1 MTTVGQ
7 LGAYGAPAGAATRPS
22 LPFTALWVGPF
33 ILLAVTLSPLEYWNW
48 VVKGLGILL
57 GGAYLAYSIRARVL
71 PNLEMIIFI
80 TWVAWALTGAF
91 VAESGYLFWSQWATI
106 FQIWVL
112 LVIISGLTFAQ
123 RLLSFNLVWFLVAAF
138 LLGGYSFVTGE
149 FRRAATEG
157 TVERVA
163 GLAMNANQFGWIML
177 LATVAMAYFWML
189 PTRARALKYTV
200 LSLGMAA
207 AGVATVLSGSR
218 KALIGLAV
226 FYVLWLWFC
235 YRRDALR
242 RPVVMAMALGVLAVG
257 ALLMAQFAREMP
269 VAQRFQ
275 ETWDAFTGKRMG
287 GGGMNRLDLYGIA
300 WRLFLKSPVVG
311 VGMDN
316 FRLYSGGAVAHSEY
330 AEIAADTGLVG
341 FVLYFAVFVVLWR
354 RCGRIIKEHP
364 DPLAVRV
371 AGLARAL
378 LIVVMIL
385 NLGRYNYMDK
395 PAWIVFGSLIG
406 YTSAVWQSWRAQ
418 QASAAPAA
426 PAPAAWPTP
435 LRVT

>member
-1 MTTVGQ
+1 M
-7 LGAYGAPAGAATRPS
+7 
-22 LPFTALWVGPF
+22 
-33 ILLAVTLSPLEYWNW
+33 
-48 VVKGLGILL
+48 VKGLGILL

>member
-1 MTTVGQ
+1 MTQIGP
-7 LGAYGAPAGAATRPS
+7 LAGYGVPVGAAPRSS

-48 VVKGLGILL
+48 VVFGLGVLL
-57 GGAYLAYSIRARVL
+57 AGAYLAYSIRARVL
-71 PNLEMIIFI
+71 PNAEMILYIV
-80 TWVAWALTGAF
+80 WVTWALTGVF
-91 VAESGYLFWSQWATI
+91 VAVSGYLFWSQWATI

-123 RLLSFNLVWFLVAAF
+123 RLLSFNLFWFLVGAF
-138 LLGGYSFVTGE
+138 LVGGYSFVTGE
-149 FRRAATEG
+149 FRRAAAGGE
-157 TVERVA
+157 EQRVA
-163 GLAMNANQFGWIML
+163 GLAMNANTFGWIML

-218 KALIGLAV
+218 KALVGFAV

-242 RPVVMAMALGVLAVG
+242 RPVVMAMALGLLLVG
-257 ALLMAQFAREMP
+257 ALLTVQFAREMP
-269 VAQRFQ
+269 VGQRFQ

-287 GGGMNRLDLYGIA
+287 GGGLNRLELYRVA
-300 WRLFLKSPVVG
+300 WGLLLKNPVVG

-316 FRLYSGGAVAHSEY
+316 FRVYSGGSVAHSEY

-341 FVLYFAVFVVLWR
+341 FVLYFAIFVVLWR

-364 DPLAVRV
+364 DPVAVRV

-385 NLGRYNYMDK
+385 NLGRYNYTDK

-426 PAPAAWPTP
+426 PAPAALPTP
-435 LRVT
+435 RRVT

>member
-385 NLGRYNYMDK
+385 SLGRYNYMDK

>member
-275 ETWDAFTGKRMG
+275 ETWDAFTGKRVG

-300 WRLFLKSPVVG
+300 WRLFLRSPVVG

>member
-1 MTTVGQ
+1 M
-7 LGAYGAPAGAATRPS
+7 
-22 LPFTALWVGPF
+22 
-33 ILLAVTLSPLEYWNW
+33 
-48 VVKGLGILL
+48 VKGLGILL

-275 ETWDAFTGKRMG
+275 ETWDAFTGKRVG

>member
-1 MTTVGQ
+1 
-7 LGAYGAPAGAATRPS
+7 
-22 LPFTALWVGPF
+22 
-33 ILLAVTLSPLEYWNW
+33 
-48 VVKGLGILL
+48 
-57 GGAYLAYSIRARVL
+57 
-71 PNLEMIIFI
+71 
-80 TWVAWALTGAF
+80 VAWALTGVF
-91 VAESGYLFWSQWATI
+91 VAVSGYLFWSQWATI

-406 YTSAVWQSWRAQ
+406 YTSAVRQSWRAQ